1 MLHGLVNTASRL
13 LNRLQRSLLGERAP
27 LPEALAGAAPAAGAL
42 AAAVPTTYRRLERVV
57 LTDEVSRTLFGDF
70 ASHRKTPRGRE
81 EIGWVLLGVREA
93 NEALV
98 LATLPAGARRS
109 AGIAH
114 VEFNS
119 TAQALA
125 SRIVR
130 QADKRLTLVGVVH
143 THPGSLRHP
152 SDGDYQ
158 GDSIWVGQL
167 RGKEGVFGI
176 GTADARPPRG
186 PAVAHKPQNYVQVL
200 GELCFHW
207 YALGDGDR
215 RYRPVPVDLTLGP
228 DLARPLHPVWDMLE
242 THALSL
248 ERLSRQQA
256 GVKFD
261 VVATN
266 SGKALAVNVK
276 LADGDSGLRLVL
288 ESDRVQYYLMREDD
302 LIEVNPREPDV
313 ERAVYL
319 ILAELAGQK

>member
-13 LNRLQRSLLGERAP
+13 LNRLQRSLLGERFP
-27 LPEALAGAAPAAGAL
+27 ALAPETPVVAAPTA
-42 AAAVPTTYRRLERVV
+42 YRRLERVV

-70 ASHRKTPRGRE
+70 ASHRQTPRGRE

-109 AGIAH
+109 AGVAH

-152 SDGDYQ
+152 SDGDYH
-158 GDSIWVGQL
+158 GDSTWVGQL
-167 RGKEGVFGI
+167 RGKEGIFGI
-176 GTADARPPRG
+176 GTADARAVRG
-186 PAVAHKPQNYVQVL
+186 PAIARQPQSYAQVL

-207 YALGDGDR
+207 YALGEGDR
-215 RYRPVPVDLTLGP
+215 QYRTLSVDLTLGP

-256 GVKFD
+256 GIKFD
-261 VVATN
+261 VVSAK
-266 SGKALAVNVK
+266 SGAALAVNIK
-276 LADGDSGLRLVL
+276 LADSDNGLRLVL
-288 ESDRVQYYLMREDD
+288 DNNRVQYYLRREDD
-302 LIEVNPREPDV
+302 LIEVDPHEEDV

-319 ILAELAGQK
+319 ILAELAAQK